1 MKNLN
6 FGGYSRRVN
15 QSGACSSS
23 DVITSGGRKSET
35 TMYKGAFTPD
45 ANRAN
50 DLHVKSIQ
58 VVLAADCSAVT
69 SRMYVTYVRHV
80 CVTTHAPYRGDVTY
94 VTTHALNRGDR
105 ACALRHVFFFF

>member
-1 MKNLN
+1 MALELYDCYI
-6 FGGYSRRVN
+6 F
-15 QSGACSSS
+15 
-23 DVITSGGRKSET
+23 
-35 TMYKGAFTPD
+35 F
-45 ANRAN
+45 
-50 DLHVKSIQ
+50 Q

-105 ACALRHVFFFF
+105 ACALRHVFFFFNGSGFDVPRL